1 MIELMIFILGLVI
14 GIAGT
19 YCWHKAQSS
28 LVKAHHQE
36 KLSLLEVAREQMKH
50 EFSQISQVIFE
61 EKGKKFT
68 EQNQTNLT
76 NLIQPLKEQ
85 IKSFEK
91 KVQDTYEKESH
102 DRITLFHEIKH
113 LKDLNQQISK
123 DAINLTQALKGEAKT
138 QGTWGEVILERV
150 LSLSGLQKGREYETQ
165 VSLKDEDNRTYQ
177 PDVIVHLP
185 DNKDIIVDSKVSLVA
200 YERLQSAPEQ
210 EKPQY
215 LSAHLQSLRAHI
227 KMLSDKQYQKLKG
240 VQTLDF
246 VLMFIPIE
254 PALTV
259 AMQADEALFNEAL
272 TRNIVM
278 VTPSTLLAT
287 LRTIQNIWRFDY
299 QNQNAVKIAQKA
311 GDLYDKFV
319 GFVEDLQELG
329 KRMDSTQK
337 TYEAAMNKLTDGRGN
352 MVKRVQE
359 LKTMGAATVKNLDQ
373 HLLLQADTDEQ
384 ETLEQI

>member
-1 MIELMIFILGLVI
+1 MIEIAIFIAGIALGLV
-14 GIAGT
+14 GM
-19 YCWHKAQSS
+19 YFWHKTQFAM
-28 LVKAHHQE
+28 VHKHHDE
-36 KLSLLEVAREQMKH
+36 KLSLLEAAREQMKH
-50 EFSQISQVIFE
+50 EFSHLAQHIFD

-76 NLIQPLKEQ
+76 QLISPLREQ
-85 IKSFEK
+85 IKTFEK
-91 KVQDTYEKESH
+91 KIQDTYDKESH

-123 DAINLTQALKGEAKT
+123 DALNLTQALKGETKT

-150 LSLSGLQKGREYETQ
+150 LSLSGLEKGREYETQ
-165 VSLKDEDNRTYQ
+165 VSLKDDDNKSYQ

-185 DNKDIIVDSKVSLVA
+185 DKKDIIIDAKVTLVA
-200 YERLQSAPEQ
+200 YERMQSAQHEE
-210 EKPQY
+210 EKA
-215 LSAHLQSLRAHI
+215 LHRAAHLQSIRSHI
-227 KMLSDKQYQKLKG
+227 KLLSDKQYQKLKG
-240 VQTLDF
+240 IQTLDF

-259 AMQADEALFNEAL
+259 AMQADESLFNEAL
-272 TRNIVM
+272 SRNIVM

-319 GFVEDLQELG
+319 AFVEDLQEIG
-329 KRMDSTQK
+329 KRMESTQK
-337 TYEAAMNKLTDGRGN
+337 SYEAAMNKLSDGRGN
-352 MVKRVQE
+352 IVKRVQE
-359 LKTMGAATVKNLDQ
+359 LKTMGAATSKQLPDG
-373 HLLLQADTDEQ
+373 LLLEADSE
-384 ETLEQI
+384 

>member
-1 MIELMIFILGLVI
+1 MIEIAIFIAGIAVGLVGMYYWHKTQFEMVHKHHDEKLGL
-14 GIAGT
+14 
-19 YCWHKAQSS
+19 
-28 LVKAHHQE
+28 
-36 KLSLLEVAREQMKH
+36 LEAAREQMKH
-50 EFSQISQVIFE
+50 EFSQLAQHIFD

-76 NLIQPLKEQ
+76 QLISPLREQ
-85 IKSFEK
+85 IKTFEK
-91 KVQDTYEKESH
+91 KIQDTYDKESH

-123 DAINLTQALKGEAKT
+123 DALNLTQALKGETKT

-150 LSLSGLQKGREYETQ
+150 LSLSGLEKGREYETQ
-165 VSLKDEDNRTYQ
+165 VSLKDDENKSYQ

-185 DNKDIIVDSKVSLVA
+185 DNKDIIIDAKVTLVA
-200 YERLQSAPEQ
+200 YERMQSTQIEA
-210 EKPQY
+210 EKA
-215 LSAHLQSLRAHI
+215 LHMAAHLQAIRTHI
-227 KMLSDKQYQKLKG
+227 KLLSDKQYQKLKG

-259 AMQADEALFNEAL
+259 AMQADESLFNEAL
-272 TRNIVM
+272 SRNIVM

-319 GFVEDLQELG
+319 AFVEDLKEIG

-337 TYEAAMNKLTDGRGN
+337 SYEAAMNKLSDGRGN
-352 MVKRVQE
+352 IVKRVQE
-359 LKTMGAATVKNLDQ
+359 LKTMGAATSKQLNEA
-373 HLLLQADTDEQ
+373 LLLEADSE
-384 ETLEQI
+384 

>member
-1 MIELMIFILGLVI
+1 MIEIAIFIAGIAVGLV
-14 GIAGT
+14 GM
-19 YCWHKAQSS
+19 YYWHKTQFEM
-28 LVKAHHQE
+28 VHKHHDE
-36 KLSLLEVAREQMKH
+36 KLSLLEAAREQMKH
-50 EFSQISQVIFE
+50 EFSHLAQHIFD

-76 NLIQPLKEQ
+76 QLISPLREQ
-85 IKSFEK
+85 IKTFEK
-91 KVQDTYEKESH
+91 KIQDTYDKESH

-123 DAINLTQALKGEAKT
+123 DALNLTQALKGETKT

-150 LSLSGLQKGREYETQ
+150 LSLSGLEKGREYETQ
-165 VSLKDEDNRTYQ
+165 VSLKDDDNKSYQ

-185 DNKDIIVDSKVSLVA
+185 DNKDIIIDAKVTLVA
-200 YERLQSAPEQ
+200 YERMQSTQNEE
-210 EKPQY
+210 EKAFHRA
-215 LSAHLQSLRAHI
+215 AHLQSIRTHI
-227 KMLSDKQYQKLKG
+227 KLLSDKQYQKLKG

-259 AMQADEALFNEAL
+259 AMQADESLFNEAL
-272 TRNIVM
+272 SRNIVM

-319 GFVEDLQELG
+319 AFVEDLQEIG

-337 TYEAAMNKLTDGRGN
+337 SYEAAMNKLSDGRGN
-352 MVKRVQE
+352 IVKRVQE
-359 LKTMGAATVKNLDQ
+359 LKTMGAATSKQLPEAV
-373 HLLLQADTDEQ
+373 LLEADSE
-384 ETLEQI
+384 

>member
-1 MIELMIFILGLVI
+1 MIEIAIFIAGIALGLS
-14 GIAGT
+14 GM
-19 YCWHKAQSS
+19 YFWHKTQFEM
-28 LVKAHHQE
+28 VHRHHDE
-36 KLSLLEVAREQMKH
+36 KLSLLEAAREQMKH
-50 EFSQISQVIFE
+50 EFSHLAQHIFD

-76 NLIQPLKEQ
+76 QLISPLREQ
-85 IKSFEK
+85 IKTFEK
-91 KVQDTYEKESH
+91 KIQDTYDKESH

-123 DAINLTQALKGEAKT
+123 DALNLTQALKGETKT

-150 LSLSGLQKGREYETQ
+150 LSLSGLEKGREYETQ
-165 VSLKDEDNRTYQ
+165 VSLKDDENKSYQ

-185 DNKDIIVDSKVSLVA
+185 DNKDIIIDAKVTLVA
-200 YERLQSAPEQ
+200 YERMQSTHSDE
-210 EKPQY
+210 EKAVHMA
-215 LSAHLQSLRAHI
+215 AHLQSIRSHI
-227 KMLSDKQYQKLKG
+227 KLLSDKQYQKLKG
-240 VQTLDF
+240 IQTLDF

-259 AMQADEALFNEAL
+259 AMQADESLFNEAL
-272 TRNIVM
+272 SRNIVM

-319 GFVEDLQELG
+319 AFVEDLQEIG

-337 TYEAAMNKLTDGRGN
+337 SYEAAMNKLSDGRGN
-352 MVKRVQE
+352 IVKRVQE
-359 LKTMGAATVKNLDQ
+359 LKTMGAATSKQLNEA
-373 HLLLQADTDEQ
+373 LLLEADSD
-384 ETLEQI
+384 

>member
-1 MIELMIFILGLVI
+1 MELLIFIA
-14 GIAGT
+14 GIALGVAGM
-19 YCWHKAQSS
+19 YAWHRTQFNIVHK
-28 LVKAHHQE
+28 HHDE

-50 EFSQISQVIFE
+50 EFSQLAQHIFD

-68 EQNQTNLT
+68 EQNQTNLSQ
-76 NLIQPLKEQ
+76 LISPLKEQ
-85 IKSFEK
+85 IKTFEK
-91 KVQDTYEKESH
+91 KIQDTYDKESH

-123 DAINLTQALKGEAKT
+123 DALNLTQALKGETKT

-150 LSLSGLQKGREYETQ
+150 LSLSGLTKGREYETQ
-165 VSLKDEDNRTYQ
+165 VSLKDDENKTYQ

-185 DNKDIIVDSKVSLVA
+185 DDKDIIIDAKVSLVA
-200 YERLQSAPEQ
+200 YERMQSAQNESDRAAH
-210 EKPQY
+210 
-215 LSAHLQSLRAHI
+215 SALHLQSLRQHI
-227 KMLSDKQYQKLKG
+227 KLLSDKQYQKLKD
-240 VQTLDF
+240 VKTLDF

-272 TRNIVM
+272 SRNIVM

-319 GFVEDLQELG
+319 AFVEDLQEIG

-337 TYEAAMNKLTDGRGN
+337 SYEAAMNKLTDGRGN
-352 MVKRVQE
+352 IVKRAQE
-359 LKTMGAATVKNLDQ
+359 LKAMGAATSKQLNEA
-373 HLLLQADTDEQ
+373 LLLASDSE
-384 ETLEQI
+384 

>member
-1 MIELMIFILGLVI
+1 MIEIAIFILGIAVGLV
-14 GIAGT
+14 GM
-19 YCWHKAQSS
+19 YFWHKTQFEM
-28 LVKAHHQE
+28 VHKHHNE
-36 KLSLLEVAREQMKH
+36 KLSLLEAAREQMKH
-50 EFSQISQVIFE
+50 EFSHLAQHIFD

-76 NLIQPLKEQ
+76 QLISPLREQ
-85 IKSFEK
+85 IKTFEK
-91 KVQDTYEKESH
+91 KIQDTYDKESH

-113 LKDLNQQISK
+113 LKDLNQQISQ
-123 DAINLTQALKGEAKT
+123 DALNLTQALKGETKT

-150 LSLSGLQKGREYETQ
+150 LSLSGLEKGREYETQ
-165 VSLKDEDNRTYQ
+165 VSLKDDDNKSYQ

-185 DNKDIIVDSKVSLVA
+185 DNKDIIIDAKVTLVA
-200 YERLQSAPEQ
+200 YERLQSAQNEE
-210 EKPQY
+210 EKA
-215 LSAHLQSLRAHI
+215 SHRAAHLQSIRSHI
-227 KMLSDKQYQKLKG
+227 KLLSDKQYQKLKG
-240 VQTLDF
+240 IQTLDF

-259 AMQADEALFNEAL
+259 AMQADESLFNEAL
-272 TRNIVM
+272 SRNIVM

-319 GFVEDLQELG
+319 AFVEDLQEIG

-337 TYEAAMNKLTDGRGN
+337 SYEAAMNKLSDGRGN
-352 MVKRVQE
+352 IVKRVQE
-359 LKTMGAATVKNLDQ
+359 LKTMGAATSKQLNEA
-373 HLLLQADTDEQ
+373 LLLEADSE
-384 ETLEQI
+384 